1 MARSV
6 RCVSSIDQPAC
17 SEETFASRGMGR
29 LWSRDSDAPEKDP
42 AVADIAAMDPVDAGK
57 DPPVARRDPD
67 K

>member
-1 MARSV
+1 
-6 RCVSSIDQPAC
+6 
-17 SEETFASRGMGR
+17 MGR

-42 AVADIAAMDPVDAGK
+42 AVAGKNPVVADIAAMDPVDAGK